1 MDASIIKVSSK
12 GQIVIPADW
21 RRQMGIK
28 DGEELL
34 AIGEGDMLLLKK
46 VEKAILK
53 EEFERSVAPI
63 RKKIRKLRITKR
75 DLKKAISA
83 AR

>member
-1 MDASIIKVSSK
+1 METSIIKVSSK

-53 EEFERSVAPI
+53 EEFDKSVAPL
-63 RKKIRKLRITKR
+63 RKKIKKLGITKK
-75 DLKKAISA
+75 DLKKAIRA